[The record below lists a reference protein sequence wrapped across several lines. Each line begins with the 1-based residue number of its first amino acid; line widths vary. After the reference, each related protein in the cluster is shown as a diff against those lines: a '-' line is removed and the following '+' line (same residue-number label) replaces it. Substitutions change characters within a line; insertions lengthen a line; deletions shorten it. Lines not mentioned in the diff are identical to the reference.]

1 MRTLFQKNEGSL
13 GTSGSASH
21 NFTQIG
27 IIKIHKDEISDEKI
41 LDLAIDAGAQECFS
55 FNSFHEVHC
64 NKNEL
69 YNIKQKLETKVNNFL
84 STNIEW
90 RSINKIKLSKD
101 AEDKVKH
108 FIESLNDDDDV
119 QKVYTNLDLIE
130 DID

>member
-1 MRTLFQKNEGSL
+1 ML
-13 GTSGSASH
+13 
-21 NFTQIG
+21 
-27 IIKIHKDEISDEKI
+27 
-41 LDLAIDAGAQECFS
+41 
-55 FNSFHEVHC
+55 
-64 NKNEL
+64 
-69 YNIKQKLETKVNNFL
+69 FL

>member
-1 MRTLFQKNEGSL
+1 MYKRQ
-13 GTSGSASH
+13 
-21 NFTQIG
+21 
-27 IIKIHKDEISDEKI
+27 
-41 LDLAIDAGAQECFS
+41 GAQECFS

-69 YNIKQKLETKVNNFL
+69 YNIKQKLESKVNNFL

>member
-1 MRTLFQKNEGSL
+1 MCIR
-13 GTSGSASH
+13 
-21 NFTQIG
+21 
-27 IIKIHKDEISDEKI
+27 DR
-41 LDLAIDAGAQECFS
+41 
-55 FNSFHEVHC
+55 
-64 NKNEL
+64 
-69 YNIKQKLETKVNNFL
+69 YNIKQKLESKINNFL

-101 AEDKVKH
+101 AEDKVKN